1 MSSVTLE
8 HLAVALGVTK
18 SAVVRRALR
27 ERWPYTEQ
35 PVRGGRKRFYR
46 LEDLPVEVRAAV
58 ILKGVSDGES
68 RFQPGFAGHGGA
80 GSGGVDPAV
89 GQRAAGVAGAVAGVL
104 VSGGG
109 ALGRA
114 AGADMRLAPGG
125 GGNGDAMGYPSHYTA
140 RSWAVATR
148 GVCSIKEDFDGALA
162 GGAGRSSLPLLPAG
176 ARPALPA
183 AHALT
188 PSPSPGGRGVDGGG
202 TSPRGR
208 GEGVCGGAFF
218 RDEAQAMRAVDAFYQ
233 APKRVREEAER
244 RMRLCLAVRELTLAG
259 VSARQALQ
267 SVAAQAGVPMRTLER
282 WWYGQGEFPGVAGVE
297 PRLWLPLLAPRWG
310 NVHRDAE
317 MTQAAWQHL
326 LADYLRPERPSLLAC
341 YKRVL
346 AHAEKYHWQVPSYDA
361 VARRMKKLPHDLVVL
376 ARYGRDA
383 FDRLFPSM
391 RRSVAHLSALEWVNA
406 DGHKFD
412 VFVRLP
418 ERFQDVDKSRIVRPH
433 LIAVQDVYS
442 RKILAWRL
450 APTLNALSV
459 QLCFADVIE
468 RYGLFEHAL
477 MDNGREF
484 GAKAITGGAPWR
496 YRFKALEG
504 EPLGM
509 LPMLGVQVHWATP
522 FHGQAK
528 PIERAFRDLC
538 EAIAK
543 DPRCAGA
550 YTGNAPDAKP
560 ENYGS
565 RAMDWEAFEQ
575 VVAEGIARH
584 NAQAGRLTETAQGRS
599 FDEVFA
605 ASYAKRVVRKL
616 APSQRALLLLASEP
630 VKVSRHNDFGLAGNR
645 YGVDPTWGLA
655 GQRIIARFDPDDL
668 TKPPVVCLLDGA
680 VIGEAFSLVRRFD
693 EQGAAQEFNRAKR
706 QLRKLQREQLK
717 VLEGIERLVDAAVG
731 EPAPVSP
738 AAVRLFQVQAGRPEA
753 DAEVQALVAKTDAL
767 ILEMARQR
775 EAG

>member
-8 HLAVALGVTK
+8 HLAAALGVTK
-18 SAVVRRALR
+18 SAVVYRAAR
-27 ERWPYTEQ
+27 ESWPYTEQ

-58 ILKGVSDGES
+58 LLKGDFG
-68 RFQPGFAGHGGA
+68 GGA
-80 GSGGVDPAV
+80 GCAF
-89 GQRAAGVAGAVAGVL
+89 AAGTGAGVPQGYQG
-104 VSGGG
+104 S
-109 ALGRA
+109 A
-114 AGADMRLAPGG
+114 AAAAATAAARPAPSA
-125 GGNGDAMGYPSHYTA
+125 GNGEL
-140 RSWAVATR
+140 TR
-148 GVCSIKEDFDGALA
+148 GAGSIPATPTYEGALA
-162 GGAGRSSLPLLPAG
+162 GGADSSLPLLPAG
-176 ARPALPA
+176 VAPALPA
-183 AHALT
+183 ATGDA
-188 PSPSPGGRGVDGGG
+188 PVG
-202 TSPRGR
+202 
-208 GEGVCGGAFF
+208 GGAFL
-218 RDEAQAMRAVDAFYQ
+218 RDEAQAMRAVDDFYK

-244 RMRLCLAVRELTLAG
+244 RMRLCLTVRELTLAG

-267 SVAAQAGVPMRTLER
+267 SVAAQASVPMRTLER
-282 WWYGQGEFPGVAGVE
+282 WWYGQGDFPGVAGVE

-310 NVHRDAE
+310 KVHRDAE

-326 LADYLRPERPSLLAC
+326 LADYLRPEGPSLLAC

-346 AHAEKYHWQVPSYDA
+346 AHAEKYHWQVPSYD
-361 VARRMKKLPHDLVVL
+361 VVLRRVKRLPHDLVVL
-376 ARYGRDA
+376 ARYGREA
-383 FDRLFPSM
+383 FYRMFPSM
-391 RRSVAHLSALEWVNA
+391 RRSVAHLEAMEWVNA

-450 APTLNALSV
+450 SPTLNALSV
-459 QLCFADVIE
+459 QLCFADLIE
-468 RYGLFEHAL
+468 RYGIPDHAL

-496 YRFKALEG
+496 FRFKALEG

-565 RAMDWEAFEQ
+565 RAMEWEAFEQ

-584 NAQAGRLTETAQGRS
+584 NAQAGRRTETAQGRS

-605 ASYAKRVVRKL
+605 QGYAKRVVRKL

-630 VKVSRHNDFGLAGNR
+630 VKVSRQNDFGLCGNR
-645 YGVDPTWGLA
+645 YGVDPEWGLA
-655 GQRIIARFDPDDL
+655 GQRIVARFDPDDL
-668 TKPPVVCLLDGA
+668 AKPPVVCLLDGA
-680 VIGEAFSLVRRFD
+680 VVGEAFSLVRRFD

-706 QLRKLQREQLK
+706 QLRKLRREQLK

-775 EAG
+775 AVG

>member
-1 MSSVTLE
+1 MIASLDSRE
-8 HLAVALGVTK
+8 IAAALGV
-18 SAVVRRALR
+18 SDRAVRDRALR

-58 ILKGVSDGES
+58 LLKGDFG
-68 RFQPGFAGHGGA
+68 GGA
-80 GSGGVDPAV
+80 GCAF
-89 GQRAAGVAGAVAGVL
+89 AAGTGTGVPQGHQGSAAVDAATAAARPAPSAGN
-104 VSGGG
+104 G
-109 ALGRA
+109 AL
-114 AGADMRLAPGG
+114 
-125 GGNGDAMGYPSHYTA
+125 
-140 RSWAVATR
+140 TR
-148 GVCSIKEDFDGALA
+148 GAGSIPATPTYQEEQGALA
-162 GGAGRSSLPLLPAG
+162 GGAESSLPLLPAG
-176 ARPALPA
+176 VAPALPA
-183 AHALT
+183 AT
-188 PSPSPGGRGVDGGG
+188 GDVP
-202 TSPRGR
+202 
-208 GEGVCGGAFF
+208 EGGGAFF
-218 RDEAQAMRAVDAFYQ
+218 RDEAQALRAVDAFYK
-233 APKRVREEAER
+233 APRRVRDEAER
-244 RMRLCLAVRELTLAG
+244 RMRLCLAVRELTLNG
-259 VSARQALQ
+259 VSARQAMQ

-310 NVHRDAE
+310 KVHRDAP
-317 MTQAAWQHL
+317 MTETAWQHL
-326 LADYLRPERPSLLAC
+326 LADYLRPEGPSLLAC

-346 AHAEKYHWQVPSYDA
+346 AHAEQYQWQVPSYDA
-361 VARRMKKLPHDLVVL
+361 VARRVKKLPLDMVVL
-376 ARYGRDA
+376 AREGPEA
-383 FDRLFPSM
+383 FERLFPAM

-418 ERFQDVDKSRIVRPH
+418 QRFEDVEKSRVVRPH

-450 APTLNALSV
+450 SPTLNALSV
-459 QLCFADVIE
+459 QLCFADLIG
-468 RYGLFEHAL
+468 RYGLPEHAL

-484 GAKAITGGAPWR
+484 GAKAITGGVPWR
-496 YRFKALEG
+496 FRFKALEG

-509 LPMLGVQVHWATP
+509 LRMLGVHVHWATP
-522 FHGQAK
+522 FHGQSK

-565 RAMDWEAFEQ
+565 KAMDWEAFEQ

-584 NAQAGRLTETAQGRS
+584 NAQAGRRTETAQGRS
-599 FDEVFA
+599 FDETFR
-605 ASYAKRVVRKL
+605 ASYSKRVVRKL

-630 VKVSRHNDFGLAGNR
+630 VKVSRQNDFGLCGNR
-645 YGVDPTWGLA
+645 YGVDPQWGLA
-655 GQRIIARFDPDDL
+655 GQRIVARFDPDDL
-668 TKPPVVCLLDGA
+668 AKPPVVCLLDGT
-680 VIGEAFSLVRRFD
+680 VVGEAWSLVRRFND
-693 EQGAAQEFNRAKR
+693 QGAAQEFKRAHR
-706 QLRKLQREQLK
+706 QLRRLRREQMK
-717 VLEGIERLVDAAVG
+717 VLQGIERLVDPAVA
-731 EPAPVSP
+731 EPGLPDP
-738 AAVRLFQVQAGRPEA
+738 AAVRVFQVQAGRPEA

-775 EAG
+775 AVG

>member
-18 SAVVRRALR
+18 SAVVYRALR

-46 LEDLPVEVRAAV
+46 LEDLPLEVRAAV

-68 RFQPGFAGHGGA
+68 RFQPGFAGHGGE
-80 GSGGVDPAV
+80 GSGGVGVEAGP
-89 GQRAAGVAGAVAGVL
+89 RASGVAGAVAGLL
-104 VSGGG
+104 VDD
-109 ALGRA
+109 GRA
-114 AGADMRLAPGG
+114 AGGAAGADVSVAPRGRGG
-125 GGNGDAMGYPSHYTA
+125 GDAVGDTAHGPSA
-140 RSWAVATR
+140 PR
-148 GVCSIKEDFDGALA
+148 GVCSIEDFEGALA
-162 GGAGRSSLPLLPAG
+162 GGAVSSLPSSTAG
-176 ARPALPA
+176 SMPALPA
-183 AHALT
+183 ATGDT
-188 PSPSPGGRGVDGGG
+188 PVGGG
-202 TSPRGR
+202 
-208 GEGVCGGAFF
+208 VFF
-218 RDEAQAMRAVDAFYQ
+218 RDEAQVMRAVDAFYK

-244 RMRLCLAVRELTLAG
+244 RMRLCLAVRELKLAG
-259 VSARQALQ
+259 VSARQAMR
-267 SVAAQAGVPMRTLER
+267 SVASQAGVPMRTLER
-282 WWYGQGEFPGVAGVE
+282 WWYGQGEFPGVAGME
-297 PRLWLPLLAPRWG
+297 PRFWLPLLAPRWG
-310 NVHRDAE
+310 QVHRDAP

-326 LADYLRPERPSLLAC
+326 LADYLRPEGPSLLAC

-346 AHAEKYHWQVPSYDA
+346 AHAGRFDWQVPSYDA
-361 VARRMKKLPHDLVVL
+361 VARRVKRLPHDLVVL
-376 ARYGRDA
+376 ARDGREA
-383 FDRLFPSM
+383 FDRLFPAM

-418 ERFQDVDKSRIVRPH
+418 ERFQDVEKSRIVRPH

-450 APTLNALSV
+450 SPTLNALSV
-459 QLCFADVIE
+459 QLCFADLIE
-468 RYGLFEHAL
+468 RYGIPDHAL

-484 GAKAITGGAPWR
+484 GAKAITGGVPWR
-496 YRFKALEG
+496 FRFKALEG

-565 RAMDWEAFEQ
+565 RAMEWEAFEQ

-584 NAQAGRLTETAQGRS
+584 NAQAGRRTETAQGRS

-605 ASYAKRVVRKL
+605 
-616 APSQRALLLLASEP
+616 Q
-630 VKVSRHNDFGLAGNR
+630 
-645 YGVDPTWGLA
+645 
-655 GQRIIARFDPDDL
+655 
-668 TKPPVVCLLDGA
+668 
-680 VIGEAFSLVRRFD
+680 
-693 EQGAAQEFNRAKR
+693 
-706 QLRKLQREQLK
+706 
-717 VLEGIERLVDAAVG
+717 
-731 EPAPVSP
+731 
-738 AAVRLFQVQAGRPEA
+738 
-753 DAEVQALVAKTDAL
+753 
-767 ILEMARQR
+767 
-775 EAG
+775 